1 MFKMINDKKGF
12 ALMVVLAFTI
22 IIVIIAGTVLAIL
35 TSQGRLSEHQ
45 FRRTLAYYSANAGIQ
60 YALEM
65 LRLGTTNFDGYTCT
79 CCDDPNSACDL
90 SPDLELE
97 QNNQTF
103 TIVVHIGTETN
114 AGDEFDGT
122 RPVSA
127 TVQYS
132 TP

>member
-1 MFKMINDKKGF
+1 MFKAINRKQGF

-22 IIVIIAGTVLAIL
+22 IIVIMAGTVLAIL

-60 YALEM
+60 YGLEM
-65 LRLGTTNFDGYTCT
+65 LRLGTTQLGAINCS
-79 CCDDPNSACDL
+79 CCDNPNVECDL
-90 SPDLELE
+90 TPSLNIT
-97 QNNQTF
+97 QNNQDF
-103 TIVVHIGTETN
+103 TINVHIGTETT
-114 AGDEFDGT
+114 AGDDFDGT

-127 TVQYS
+127 SVQYS